1 MDIHG
6 RPPAMNGNLGI
17 PEVSPEPLGILMV
30 DLRELTVWMDKLMV
44 DIGRPQFVAGRDPMS
59 DKPGSD
65 QDMICQTATRYD
77 LSTGILPNKKWRCEL

>member
-1 MDIHG
+1 
-6 RPPAMNGNLGI
+6 MNGNLGI

-77 LSTGILPNKKWRCEL
+77 LSNGGVSCEYTALRCYDLDAKHM